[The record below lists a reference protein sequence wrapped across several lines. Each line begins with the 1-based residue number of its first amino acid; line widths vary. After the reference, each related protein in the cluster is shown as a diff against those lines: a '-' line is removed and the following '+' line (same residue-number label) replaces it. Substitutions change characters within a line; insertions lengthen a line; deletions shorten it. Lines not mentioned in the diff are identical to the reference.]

1 MFFFFCFF
9 VVVVVFFFVPDYHTN
24 RRVLMG
30 LTYRRKKIAEK
41 IEKFQPLAVN
51 RVKKELTVKEIVA

>member
-1 MFFFFCFF
+1 
-9 VVVVVFFFVPDYHTN
+9 
-24 RRVLMG
+24 MG

-51 RVKKELTVKEIVA
+51 RVKKRANSKRKRFLVVT

>member
-1 MFFFFCFF
+1 MFF
-9 VVVVVFFFVPDYHTN
+9 VVVVVFFFVPNYHTN

>member
-1 MFFFFCFF
+1 MVFFCCFFFCCF
-9 VVVVVFFFVPDYHTN
+9 FFFVPDYHTN

-51 RVKKELTVKEIVA
+51 RVKKELTVKEIVV

>member
-1 MFFFFCFF
+1 MFFLV
-9 VVVVVFFFVPDYHTN
+9 VVVVVFWPDYHTN

-30 LTYRRKKIAEK
+30 LTYRRKKIAEE

>member
-1 MFFFFCFF
+1 MFFF
-9 VVVVVFFFVPDYHTN
+9 VVVFLLLLFFFVPDYHTN

-30 LTYRRKKIAEK
+30 LTHRRKKIAEK